1 LFQHDKGTINLTF
14 LDDTF
19 KQILGPDAKLETV
32 TRDQLDDMFLSM
44 PEVCIT
50 YKNKT
55 KIVLN
60 IEKQQQQ

>member
-1 LFQHDKGTINLTF
+1 
-14 LDDTF
+14 
-19 KQILGPDAKLETV
+19 
-32 TRDQLDDMFLSM
+32 MFLSM

-60 IEKQQQQ
+60 IEKQQQQWKLFQEC